1 MARYIIK
8 DGTYANG
15 ERYGTVTRLK
25 SARKLCYALI
35 MGEGK
40 ATLNVTAI
48 DGHLEGRAFA
58 TTGYG
63 PLWVSDKGT
72 FILNEDGS
80 VTAIREGRC

>member
-1 MARYIIK
+1 MSRYIVK
-8 DGTYANG
+8 DGTHADG

-35 MGEGK
+35 MGGGK
-40 ATLNVTAI
+40 ATINVTAI

-63 PLWVSDKGT
+63 PLWVTGKGT
-72 FILNEDGS
+72 FILNEDGTT
-80 VTAIREGRC
+80 TAVREGRL